1 MFFTKALLFGA
12 SLVGAVIAQSST
24 LAFTSVPAVV
34 TAGQP
39 ANISYMAA
47 DTTSPVTITLRK
59 GDPNNLATI
68 AVLTSSSTGGSY
80 IWIPDKSLA
89 NAQDYALQITQGVS
103 AINYSGLITLVG
115 SDTSAVASASAASS
129 SSSAAAAAVTSS
141 VSISSQVQSI
151 LSVIA
156 SYNSSLVAIT
166 ATSNATTSTIKPT
179 APVVASTAG
188 TGIPMSRNTTMSMAT
203 LTASSSGS
211 ASVMTTTVAV
221 STTTRTAGSSS
232 TGSSANA
239 ATSSPSAN
247 SGASGLSSP
256 LALALCVFAA
266 IAYLN

>member
-115 SDTSAVASASAASS
+115 SDTVIQLFARCHHRDIECHYIDDQADR
-129 SSSAAAAAVTSS
+129 TGCCQHGRNRYPNEQEHDHEHGYFDCKLERL
-141 VSISSQVQSI
+141 SIR
-151 LSVIA
+151 
-156 SYNSSLVAIT
+156 YDHH
-166 ATSNATTSTIKPT
+166 
-179 APVVASTAG
+179 
-188 TGIPMSRNTTMSMAT
+188 R
-203 LTASSSGS
+203 
-211 ASVMTTTVAV
+211 
-221 STTTRTAGSSS
+221 R
-232 TGSSANA
+232 
-239 ATSSPSAN
+239 
-247 SGASGLSSP
+247 
-256 LALALCVFAA
+256 C
-266 IAYLN
+266 